1 LEEAVAEGSA
11 VVVGSGA
18 VGAEVSVDLAVAVL
32 AAVAPVEVGSS
43 KRGIMVAEKEI
54 NEFVSRLRVAGGAN
68 LQSVILYGSAADG
81 EFHPDFSNVNLLCIL
96 RESSFTALTAIAPAI
111 AWWTRQKHHAP
122 LVLTGEEL
130 QRSTDV
136 FSIELLDMQ
145 QRHRLLYG
153 DDLLSGLNVP
163 LHLHRA
169 QLEYELREKLILL
182 RGRLLA
188 SPDNK
193 KHLWEL
199 MLGSLSTFTTLFRH
213 ALIALGDAPPKPKRE
228 AIQALAKR
236 IPFDPSAFLQLLDI
250 RERKAETKQSDVND
264 VFARY
269 LAAVQQVTDAVDK
282 MLDSPEPR
290 SA

>member
-1 LEEAVAEGSA
+1 
-11 VVVGSGA
+11 
-18 VGAEVSVDLAVAVL
+18 
-32 AAVAPVEVGSS
+32 
-43 KRGIMVAEKEI
+43 MVAEKEI
-54 NEFVSRLRVAGGAN
+54 NEFVSRLRVAAGAN

-96 RESSFTALTAIAPAI
+96 RESSFAALTAIASAVE
-111 AWWTRQKHHAP
+111 WWTKKKHHAP

-153 DDLLSGLNVP
+153 DDLLSGLHIP

-188 SPDNK
+188 APNNKETFVGVDAGFVINLYNLVSPRVDCFRRSSAQAQA
-193 KHLWEL
+193 
-199 MLGSLSTFTTLFRH
+199 GSNSGAGQAHSVRSIRVPVTARH
-213 ALIALGDAPPKPKRE
+213 SRA
-228 AIQALAKR
+228 
-236 IPFDPSAFLQLLDI
+236 
-250 RERKAETKQSDVND
+250 QS
-264 VFARY
+264 
-269 LAAVQQVTDAVDK
+269 
-282 MLDSPEPR
+282 
-290 SA
+290 

>member
-1 LEEAVAEGSA
+1 
-11 VVVGSGA
+11 
-18 VGAEVSVDLAVAVL
+18 
-32 AAVAPVEVGSS
+32 
-43 KRGIMVAEKEI
+43 MVAEKEI
-54 NEFVSRLRVAGGAN
+54 NEFVSRLRVAAGTN

-96 RESSFTALTAIAPAI
+96 RESSFAALTAIAPAI

-145 QRHRLLYG
+145 QRHRVLYG

-213 ALIALGDAPPKPKRE
+213 ALIALGEAPPKPKRE
-228 AIQALAKR
+228 VIHALARR
-236 IPFDPSAFLQLLDI
+236 IPFDPFAFLKLLDI
-250 RERKAETKQSDVND
+250 RERKAETKQSDVNE

-269 LAAVQQVTDAVDK
+269 LAAVQHVTAAVDR
-282 MLDSPEPR
+282 MLDK
-290 SA
+290 